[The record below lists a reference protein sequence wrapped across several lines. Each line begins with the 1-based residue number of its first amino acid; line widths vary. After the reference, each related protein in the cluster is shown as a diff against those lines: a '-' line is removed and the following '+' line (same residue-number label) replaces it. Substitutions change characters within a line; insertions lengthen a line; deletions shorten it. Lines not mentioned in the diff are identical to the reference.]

1 MLMRAIV
8 VTGVVMVVGSMLAG
22 CRSKEHVI
30 HGESVPRDGKVVT
43 AILETSAGDIT
54 LELDRE
60 RAPLSVDNFVRHAK
74 AGHYDNTVFQRVI
87 SNFVIQG
94 GSHTPELM
102 NLPASDA
109 AARTPGEPLGLD
121 RPIKNE
127 WQNGLKNVKGSVGLG
142 RDTDPDSGTR
152 EFYINV
158 VDNPRLDTP
167 REISGGAGYAVFG
180 RVTDSWDAVE
190 KIRTGVTGSRAE
202 KIRKNG
208 ELVDGEMMK
217 DVPLE
222 LVVVK
227 RVRIVGD
234 R

>member
-1 MLMRAIV
+1 MLNRLLV
-8 VTGVVMVVGSMLAG
+8 LAVAVSTFSG
-22 CRSKEHVI
+22 CRSNEDVI
-30 HGESVPRDGKVVT
+30 VGPETAPSQPRIMT
-43 AILETSAGDIT
+43 AILETSVGNIT

-87 SNFVIQG
+87 PNFVIQG
-94 GSHTPELM
+94 GSHTPELV

-109 AARTPGEPLGLD
+109 AARKPGEPLGLD
-121 RPIKNE
+121 TPIKNE

-158 VDNPRLDTP
+158 VDNPKLDTP
-167 REISGGAGYAVFG
+167 REVSGGAGYAVFG
-180 RVTDSWDAVE
+180 RVTDGWDAVE
-190 KIRTGVTGSRAE
+190 KIRVGVTGSRAE

-227 RVRIVGD
+227 RVRVVGT

>member
-1 MLMRAIV
+1 MMWRSVSVLCV
-8 VTGVVMVVGSMLAG
+8 VATLFG
-22 CRSKEHVI
+22 CRSKEMATASPSD
-30 HGESVPRDGKVVT
+30 GPRLVT
-43 AILETSAGDIT
+43 AILSTSVGDIT

-60 RAPLSVDNFVRHAK
+60 HAPLSVDNFVRHAK

-87 SNFVIQG
+87 PNFVIQG
-94 GSHTPELM
+94 GSHTPELV

-109 AARTPGEPLGLD
+109 AARKPGETLGLD
-121 RPIKNE
+121 TPIKNE

-158 VDNPRLDTP
+158 VDNPKLDTP
-167 REISGGAGYAVFG
+167 REVSGGAGYAVFG
-180 RVTDSWDAVE
+180 RVTDGWDAVE
-190 KIRTGVTGSRAE
+190 KIRVGVTGSRAE

-222 LVVVK
+222 LVVVQ
-227 RVRIVGD
+227 RVRVVGT

>member
-1 MLMRAIV
+1 MSKRHVL
-8 VTGVVMVVGSMLAG
+8 GVVFLGLMSG
-22 CRSKEHVI
+22 CASNRSN
-30 HGESVPRDGKVVT
+30 ESLTTDRVALT

-60 RAPLSVDNFVRHAK
+60 HAPLSVDNFVRHAK

-87 SNFVIQG
+87 PNFVIQG
-94 GSHTPELM
+94 GSHTPELV
-102 NLPASDA
+102 NLPASAA
-109 AARTPGEPLGLD
+109 AARKPGEPLGLD
-121 RPIKNE
+121 TPIKNE

-158 VDNPRLDTP
+158 VDNPKLDTP
-167 REISGGAGYAVFG
+167 REVSGGAGYAVFG
-180 RVTDSWDAVE
+180 RAVSGWDAVE
-190 KIRTGVTGSRAE
+190 TIRTGATGSRVE
-202 KIRKNG
+202 KIKKDG
-208 ELVDGEMMK
+208 ALVDGEMMK
-217 DVPLE
+217 DVPFE

-227 RVRIVGD
+227 RVRVVGT

>member
-1 MLMRAIV
+1 MSKRHVL
-8 VTGVVMVVGSMLAG
+8 GVVLFGLISG
-22 CRSKEHVI
+22 CASTRSND
-30 HGESVPRDGKVVT
+30 SSTSDRATLT
-43 AILETSAGDIT
+43 AILSTSAGDIT

-60 RAPLSVDNFVRHAK
+60 HAPLSVDNFIRHAN

-87 SNFVIQG
+87 PNFVVQG
-94 GSHTPELM
+94 GSHTPELV
-102 NLPASDA
+102 NLPASAA
-109 AARTPGEPLGLD
+109 AARKPGEPLGLD
-121 RPIKNE
+121 TPIKNE

-158 VDNPRLDTP
+158 VDNPKLDTP
-167 REISGGAGYAVFG
+167 REVSGGAGYAVFG
-180 RVTDSWDAVE
+180 RVVSGWDAVE
-190 KIRTGVTGSRAE
+190 TIRTGATGSRAE
-202 KIRKNG
+202 KIKKDG
-208 ELVDGEMMK
+208 ALVDGEMMK

-227 RVRIVGD
+227 RVRVVGT

>member
-1 MLMRAIV
+1 MSKRHVLCLVLLTLGA
-8 VTGVVMVVGSMLAG
+8 TLGG
-22 CRSKEHVI
+22 CRLNSNVI
-30 HGESVPRDGKVVT
+30 SCGLLPPDSWTLT
-43 AILETSAGDIT
+43 AILETSVGNIT
-54 LELDRE
+54 LELDRAH
-60 RAPLSVDNFVRHAK
+60 APLSVDNFVRHAK

-87 SNFVIQG
+87 PNFVIQG
-94 GSHTPELM
+94 GSHTPELL

-109 AARTPGEPLGLD
+109 AARKPGEPLGLD
-121 RPIKNE
+121 TPIKNE

-158 VDNPRLDTP
+158 VDNPKLDTP
-167 REISGGAGYAVFG
+167 REVSGGAGYAVFG
-180 RVTDSWDAVE
+180 RVTNGWDAVE

-227 RVRIVGD
+227 RVRVVGN